1 MIDLI
6 LFSISTVVVVATI
19 VDFKYTRANYKRLE
33 EFEEKLSLLD
43 SYVKLSKLNSFSIN
57 ELKEKV
63 ERLENN
69 VSKLNSNSVPAPQVG
84 GGFVES
90 DIKVPK
96 FINKKQV
103 RTTDPKQF
111 NLRQRNTIK
120 ATYTRL
126 KELGHSDVDIAQ
138 ELNIK
143 FGYSKTVSAYSR
155 IWSKPKE

>member
-6 LFSISTVVVVATI
+6 LFFISAVVVIATF

-33 EFEEKLSLLD
+33 EFEEKLSLID
-43 SYVKLSKLNSFSIN
+43 SYVTFNSFSIN

-69 VSKLNSNSVPAPQVG
+69 VSKLNSNSVPAPQVD

-96 FINKKQV
+96 FVNRKQV

-120 ATYTRL
+120 ATYTKL